1 MGASDGT
8 TSTWSSGAEEA
19 GGVGQP
25 DTAEDLPDYVKLLQL
40 AALLLERAGDARVLS
55 SDR

>member
-1 MGASDGT
+1 VGASDGT

-40 AALLLERAGDARVLS
+40 AALLLERARDARVLS